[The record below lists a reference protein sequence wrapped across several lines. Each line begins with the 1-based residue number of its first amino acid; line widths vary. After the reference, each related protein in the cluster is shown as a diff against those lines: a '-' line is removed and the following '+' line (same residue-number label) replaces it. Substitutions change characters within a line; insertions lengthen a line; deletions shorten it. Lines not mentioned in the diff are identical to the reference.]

1 MDLKKLIYFLE
12 IAHTLNMSKA
22 AENLH
27 MSQPPLSYQLKQLE
41 EELGVKLFERSTRH
55 LKITACGEK
64 LKERAI
70 QILEL
75 VALTKEELS
84 QGESSLRIGFV
95 ASSAALLSPERLTD
109 FHMKHEAMKFVMKEG
124 NTYKI
129 IEYLN
134 HGLIDIGLVRTPFDA
149 EAYNVEYL
157 ELEPMI
163 AIYDPHQYKL
173 EKAIDLKELQD
184 MPLVLDKRF
193 EELVTSACHHNGF
206 LPNIICLGED
216 SRSILSWTE
225 AGLGI
230 AVLPFSGKDFI
241 KSSRLDFAIIDAKS
255 LETRGAVVTLKNKS
269 EPAYMKDLIDILKET
284 E

>member
-1 MDLKKLIYFLE
+1 MDLKKLRYFLE
-12 IAHTLNMSKA
+12 IASTLNMSKA
-22 AENLH
+22 AKNLH

-41 EELGVKLFERSTRH
+41 EELGVKLFERSTRL
-55 LKITACGEK
+55 LKITPSGEK
-64 LKERAI
+64 LKERAL

-75 VALTKEELS
+75 IALTKEELANE
-84 QGESSLRIGFV
+84 ESSLRIGFV

-109 FHMKHEAMKFVMKEG
+109 FHVKHQDIKFVMKEG

-149 EAYNVEYL
+149 EAYNVDYL
-157 ELEPMI
+157 KLEPMI
-163 AIYDPHQYKL
+163 AIYDSQQYQL
-173 EKAIDLKELQD
+173 EDKIGLKSLKNI
-184 MPLVLDKRF
+184 PLVLDKRF
-193 EELVTSACHHNGF
+193 EDLVTSACHHKGF

-225 AGLGI
+225 AGLGV
-230 AVLPFSGKDFI
+230 AVLPYSGKDFI
-241 KSSRLDFAIIDAKS
+241 KNSRLDYAIIDAKS
-255 LETRGAVVTLKNKS
+255 LETRGAVVTLKNKT
-269 EPAYMKDLIDILKET
+269 EADYMKDLIEILKET